1 MNTDYAYE
9 MYRSLLSS
17 ALNRVEF
24 TADTSYR
31 LKQIAE
37 KNHCGDGYFSFDG
50 MLDDLTDLFGDEDLS
65 SDIIWKS

>member
-17 ALNRVEF
+17 ALSRVDF

-37 KNHCGDGYFSFDG
+37 KRHCGDGYFSYDG
-50 MLDDLTDLFGDEDLS
+50 MLDDLTDLFGNEDLA